1 MTAQN
6 SSRSFDVPAYL
17 KRPDIGVKEI
27 SLIQRNLIIK
37 YFVTTEMKG
46 EIKVLITGNWDDD

>member
-6 SSRSFDVPAYL
+6 SSRSFDVPEYL